1 LFGDEAGG
9 NPIRDYIK
17 GRGSVML
24 LRRLARPL
32 LATAFVVDG
41 VDTLRRPDERV
52 KAANALLERGH
63 RQLPEE
69 IATKLP
75 SNPTTVVQVNA
86 LAQVSGGVLLALGK
100 APRLAALVLA
110 ATVVPAAVTEQDFWN
125 EQDPARK
132 SAKRTAFLK
141 DLGLLGGLMITA
153 ADTEG
158 KPSLGWRGRR
168 AARDAAAAVTAA
180 LPFGATSETATGA
193 ALRKHAQE
201 AAERARALGAV
212 AASKGAELAETA
224 QRHGPGWAEAAKE
237 HGSELA
243 GTAKE
248 HGSEWAEIAKERGA
262 DWAEVAKERGTDW
275 AEVAKERGADW
286 AEVAKERGT
295 DWAEVA
301 KERGAEWAEIAKER
315 GAEFAEIAKERSAHL
330 ADLAKQRGAE
340 WAEVAKE
347 RGPHTPRSWLA
358 SGAPGKRRR
367 PARRS
372 SRGATEAPDEQ
383 GGRLASGRTACAS
396 ATLLRP

>member
-1 LFGDEAGG
+1 
-9 NPIRDYIK
+9 
-17 GRGSVML
+17 ML

-141 DLGLLGGLMITA
+141 DLGLLGGLMIAA

-180 LPFGATSETATGA
+180 LPFGATSDTPTGA
-193 ALRKHAQE
+193 ALRNYAHE

-212 AASKGAELAETA
+212 AASKGAELAESA
-224 QRHGPGWAEAAKE
+224 QRHGPEWAEAAKE

-243 GTAKE
+243 ETAKV
-248 HGSEWAEIAKERGA
+248 HGSE
-262 DWAEVAKERGTDW
+262 W

-295 DWAEVA
+295 EWAEIAKERSARLADLAKQRGGEWAELA
-301 KERGAEWAEIAKER
+301 KERGTEWAEIAKER
-315 GAEFAEIAKERSAHL
+315 GPEIAET
-330 ADLAKQRGAE
+330 
-340 WAEVAKE
+340 AKE
-347 RGPHTPRSWLA
+347 RGAHTAHS
-358 SGAPGKRRR
+358 
-367 PARRS
+367 ARE
-372 SRGATEAPDEQ
+372 RGAQTAQAAREAIES
-383 GGRLASGRTACAS
+383 RRH
-396 ATLLRP
+396 

>member
-1 LFGDEAGG
+1 
-9 NPIRDYIK
+9 
-17 GRGSVML
+17 ML

-41 VDTLRRPDERV
+41 VDTLRHPDERV
-52 KAANALLERGH
+52 KSANALLERGH

-69 IATKLP
+69 IAAKLP
-75 SNPTTVVQVNA
+75 SNPSTVVQVNA
-86 LAQVSGGVLLALGK
+86 FAQVGGGVLLALGK

-180 LPFGATSETATGA
+180 LPFGAASDTPTGA
-193 ALRKHAQE
+193 ALRKHAHE
-201 AAERARALGAV
+201 AADKARALGAV

-224 QRHGPGWAEAAKE
+224 QRHGPALADAAKE
-237 HGSELA
+237 HGSDLA
-243 GTAKE
+243 DTAKT
-248 HGSEWAEIAKERGA
+248 HGQE
-262 DWAEVAKERGTDW
+262 WAEVAKERGSDW
-275 AEVAKERGADW
+275 AGIAKERGSDW
-286 AEVAKERGT
+286 AEI
-295 DWAEVA
+295 A

-315 GAEFAEIAKERSAHL
+315 GAEWAEIAKEQSAHL
-330 ADLAKQRGAE
+330 AELAKQRSAE
-340 WAEVAKE
+340 LAELAKE
-347 RGPHTPRSWLA
+347 RGPELA
-358 SGAPGKRRR
+358 DAAKERGTHAAHVARERGAQTAHAAREAIDSRRR
-367 PARRS
+367 
-372 SRGATEAPDEQ
+372 
-383 GGRLASGRTACAS
+383 
-396 ATLLRP
+396 

>member
-248 HGSEWAEIAKERGA
+248 HGSEWAEVAKERGA
-262 DWAEVAKERGTDW
+262 DW

-286 AEVAKERGT
+286 AEVAKERG
-295 DWAEVA
+295 
-301 KERGAEWAEIAKER
+301 AEWAEVAKER

-347 RGPHTPRSWLA
+347 RGPEIADAARERSAHTAQLA
-358 SGAPGKRRR
+358 RE
-367 PARRS
+367 
-372 SRGATEAPDEQ
+372 RGARKAQAAREAIES
-383 GGRLASGRTACAS
+383 RRH
-396 ATLLRP
+396 

>member
-1 LFGDEAGG
+1 
-9 NPIRDYIK
+9 
-17 GRGSVML
+17 ML

-132 SAKRTAFLK
+132 SAKRNAFLK
-141 DLGLLGGLMITA
+141 DLGLLGGLMIAA

-180 LPFGATSETATGA
+180 LPFGAASDTNTGA
-193 ALRKHAQE
+193 GLRKHAHE

-212 AASKGAELAETA
+212 AASKGSELAESA

-237 HGSELA
+237 HGGDLA
-243 GTAKE
+243 ETAKA
-248 HGSEWAEIAKERGA
+248 HGSEWAEIAKERGS
-262 DWAEVAKERGTDW
+262 DWAEVAKERGSDW
-275 AEVAKERGADW
+275 AEVAKERGAEL
-286 AEVAKERGT
+286 AEI
-295 DWAEVA
+295 A

-315 GAEFAEIAKERSAHL
+315 SAQL
-330 ADLAKQRGAE
+330 ADLAKQRGTE
-340 WAEVAKE
+340 WAEIAKE
-347 RGPHTPRSWLA
+347 RGPEIA
-358 SGAPGKRRR
+358 DA
-367 PARRS
+367 ARE
-372 SRGATEAPDEQ
+372 RGAHTAQLARERGAQTAHAAREAIES
-383 GGRLASGRTACAS
+383 RRH
-396 ATLLRP
+396 

>member
-1 LFGDEAGG
+1 
-9 NPIRDYIK
+9 
-17 GRGSVML
+17 ML

-132 SAKRTAFLK
+132 SAKRNAFLK
-141 DLGLLGGLMITA
+141 DLGLLGGLMIAA

-180 LPFGATSETATGA
+180 LPFGAASDTNTGA
-193 ALRKHAQE
+193 ALRKHAHE

-212 AASKGAELAETA
+212 AASKGSELAESA

-237 HGSELA
+237 HGGDLA
-243 GTAKE
+243 ETAKA
-248 HGSEWAEIAKERGA
+248 HGSEWAELAKERGS
-262 DWAEVAKERGTDW
+262 DWAEIAKERGTDW
-275 AEVAKERGADW
+275 AEI
-286 AEVAKERGT
+286 
-295 DWAEVA
+295 A

-315 GAEFAEIAKERSAHL
+315 GTEWAEIAKERGVHL
-330 ADLAKQRGAE
+330 ADLAKQRGTE
-340 WAEVAKE
+340 WAELAKE
-347 RGPHTPRSWLA
+347 RGPEIA
-358 SGAPGKRRR
+358 DA
-367 PARRS
+367 ARE
-372 SRGATEAPDEQ
+372 RGAHTAQLARERGAQTAHAAREAIES
-383 GGRLASGRTACAS
+383 RRH
-396 ATLLRP
+396 

>member
-1 LFGDEAGG
+1 
-9 NPIRDYIK
+9 
-17 GRGSVML
+17 ML

-41 VDTLRRPDERV
+41 VDTLRHPDERV
-52 KAANALLERGH
+52 KSANALLERGH

-69 IATKLP
+69 IAAKLP
-75 SNPTTVVQVNA
+75 SNPSTVVQVNA
-86 LAQVSGGVLLALGK
+86 FAQVGGGVLLALGK

-180 LPFGATSETATGA
+180 LPFGAASDTTTGA
-193 ALRKHAQE
+193 ALRKHAHE
-201 AAERARALGAV
+201 AADKARALGAV

-224 QRHGPGWAEAAKE
+224 QRHAPALADAAKE
-237 HGSELA
+237 HGSDLA
-243 GTAKE
+243 DTAKT
-248 HGSEWAEIAKERGA
+248 HGQE
-262 DWAEVAKERGTDW
+262 WAEVAKERGSDW
-275 AEVAKERGADW
+275 AGIAKERGSDW
-286 AEVAKERGT
+286 AEI
-295 DWAEVA
+295 A

-315 GAEFAEIAKERSAHL
+315 GAEWAELAKEQSAHL
-330 ADLAKQRGAE
+330 AELAKQRGAE
-340 WAEVAKE
+340 LAELAKE
-347 RGPHTPRSWLA
+347 RGPELA
-358 SGAPGKRRR
+358 DAAKERGTHAANVARERGAQTAHAAREAIDSRRR
-367 PARRS
+367 
-372 SRGATEAPDEQ
+372 
-383 GGRLASGRTACAS
+383 
-396 ATLLRP
+396 

>member
-1 LFGDEAGG
+1 
-9 NPIRDYIK
+9 
-17 GRGSVML
+17 ML

-141 DLGLLGGLMITA
+141 DLGLLGGLMIAA

-180 LPFGATSETATGA
+180 LPFGATSDTPTGA
-193 ALRKHAQE
+193 ALRNYAHE

-212 AASKGAELAETA
+212 AASKGAELAESA
-224 QRHGPGWAEAAKE
+224 QRHGPEWAEAAKE

-243 GTAKE
+243 ETAKV
-248 HGSEWAEIAKERGA
+248 HGSEWAEVAKERGTEWAEIAKERGA
-262 DWAEVAKERGTDW
+262 DWAEVAKERGTEW
-275 AEVAKERGADW
+275 AEIAKERSARLADLAKQRGGEW
-286 AEVAKERGT
+286 AELAKERGT
-295 DWAEVA
+295 
-301 KERGAEWAEIAKER
+301 EWAEIAKER
-315 GAEFAEIAKERSAHL
+315 GPEIAET
-330 ADLAKQRGAE
+330 
-340 WAEVAKE
+340 AKE
-347 RGPHTPRSWLA
+347 RGAHTAHS
-358 SGAPGKRRR
+358 
-367 PARRS
+367 ARE
-372 SRGATEAPDEQ
+372 RGAQTAQAAREAIES
-383 GGRLASGRTACAS
+383 RRH
-396 ATLLRP
+396 

>member
-1 LFGDEAGG
+1 
-9 NPIRDYIK
+9 
-17 GRGSVML
+17 ML

-52 KAANALLERGH
+52 KAANALLERGQ

-141 DLGLLGGLMITA
+141 DLGLLGGLMIAA

-180 LPFGATSETATGA
+180 LPFGAASDTTTGA

-224 QRHGPGWAEAAKE
+224 QRHGPEWAEAAKE
-237 HGSELA
+237 HGSDLA
-243 GTAKE
+243 ETAKV
-248 HGSEWAEIAKERGA
+248 HGSEWAE
-262 DWAEVAKERGTDW
+262 VAKDRGTDW
-275 AEVAKERGADW
+275 AEFAKEHGAEW
-286 AEVAKERGT
+286 AEI
-295 DWAEVA
+295 A

-315 GAEFAEIAKERSAHL
+315 GVRLADLAKQRGGEWAEIAKERSA
-330 ADLAKQRGAE
+330 E
-340 WAEVAKE
+340 WAEIAKE
-347 RGPHTPRSWLA
+347 RGPEIADAARERSAHTAQLARERSA
-358 SGAPGKRRR
+358 QKAQAAREAIESRRH
-367 PARRS
+367 
-372 SRGATEAPDEQ
+372 
-383 GGRLASGRTACAS
+383 
-396 ATLLRP
+396 

>member
-1 LFGDEAGG
+1 
-9 NPIRDYIK
+9 
-17 GRGSVML
+17 ML

-132 SAKRTAFLK
+132 SAKRNAFLK
-141 DLGLLGGLMITA
+141 DLGLLGGLMIAA

-180 LPFGATSETATGA
+180 LPFGAASDTDTGA
-193 ALRKHAQE
+193 ALRKHAHE

-212 AASKGAELAETA
+212 AASKGSELAESA

-237 HGSELA
+237 HGGELA
-243 GTAKE
+243 ETAKE
-248 HGSEWAEIAKERGA
+248 RGSEWAEIAKERGS
-262 DWAEVAKERGTDW
+262 DLAEIAKERGTEW
-275 AEVAKERGADW
+275 AE
-286 AEVAKERGT
+286 T
-295 DWAEVA
+295 A

-315 GAEFAEIAKERSAHL
+315 GTEWAEIAKERGVHL
-330 ADLAKQRGAE
+330 ADLAKQRGTE
-340 WAEVAKE
+340 WAEIAKE
-347 RGPHTPRSWLA
+347 RGPEIA
-358 SGAPGKRRR
+358 DA
-367 PARRS
+367 ARE
-372 SRGATEAPDEQ
+372 RGAHTAQVARERGAQTAHAAREAIES
-383 GGRLASGRTACAS
+383 RRH
-396 ATLLRP
+396 